1 MEHAMT
7 TPVTDT
13 YSLAE
18 LAKLAKEQITL
29 GDAAAQ
35 AAGLP
40 YYTKAG
46 EYLLAAKAQCKHG
59 EFSAWLRRNF
69 SKSERSAR
77 DYMKLASKVASLPNR
92 QRAADFKS
100 LREAIKPKR
109 HVSLKAVQKTSQVKQ
124 KTVTTTE
131 QVLKE
136 TARELTVA
144 LFGAP
149 PSTAALDQE
158 LRTAVAAIRVQYPYE
173 QRCKFIATLVR
184 ITMDWD
190 DEGKDETIR
199 PVDWANP
206 RCR

>member
-1 MEHAMT
+1 MEHALSL
-7 TPVTDT
+7 TDT
-13 YSLAE
+13 HSLAE

-29 GDAAAQ
+29 GDEAARV
-35 AAGLP
+35 AALP

-46 EYLLAAKAQCKHG
+46 EYLLTAKAQCKHG

-69 SKSERSAR
+69 SKTPRTAQY
-77 DYMKLASKVASLPNR
+77 YMKLANNQPALP
-92 QRAADFKS
+92 KS
-100 LREAIKPKR
+100 ETRFVFRDAIKPKR
-109 HVSLKAVQKTSQVKQ
+109 HVSLKAVQKTSQ
-124 KTVTTTE
+124 KTTATTAE

-144 LFGAP
+144 VFGGP
-149 PSTAALDQE
+149 PSIAALDQE

-199 PVDWANP
+199 PVDWTNP
-206 RCR
+206 RCK